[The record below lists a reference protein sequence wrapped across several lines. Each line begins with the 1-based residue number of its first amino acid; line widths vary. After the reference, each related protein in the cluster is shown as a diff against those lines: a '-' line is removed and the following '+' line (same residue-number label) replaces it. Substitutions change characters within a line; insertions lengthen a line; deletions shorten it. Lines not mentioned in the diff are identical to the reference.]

1 MKKMIILL
9 FLSLIFS
16 NNLYALSKVDGKNII
31 LLTAAERKLYDD
43 KMTVNYEDITL
54 ERARN
59 FCKNIGQVLTTYEF
73 EEVSCD
79 YVHPTHATSNCSKRL
94 INSVIPFNGGFRT
107 ASPSE
112 LETHYHRGG
121 ATVAVLTL
129 GLVPIIIPY
138 KTRIVTEINCSE
150 GKQTYKVE

>member
-1 MKKMIILL
+1 MIRYILVI
-9 FLSLIFS
+9 FLVLLT
-16 NNLYALSKVDGKNII
+16 NNAYSLSKVDGKNII
-31 LLTAAERKLYDD
+31 LLTAKERKLYDD
-43 KMTVNYEDITL
+43 KLLVDYENITL
-54 ERARN
+54 ERAKD
-59 FCKNIGQVLTTYEF
+59 FCKNIGQVLTTYKF
-73 EEVSCD
+73 EEVYCD
-79 YVHPTHATSNCSKRL
+79 YVHPTQSTSECSKKL

-107 ASPSE
+107 PSPEE

-138 KTRIVTEINCSE
+138 KTRIVTEINCVK

>member
-1 MKKMIILL
+1 MFRYILIL
-9 FLSLIFS
+9 FLVLLSTDAYS
-16 NNLYALSKVDGKNII
+16 LSKVNGKNII

-43 KMTVNYEDITL
+43 KTTVNYEDITL

-79 YVHPTHATSNCSKRL
+79 YVHPTQSTSNCSKRL
-94 INSVIPFNGGFRT
+94 TNSVIPFNGGFRT
-107 ASPSE
+107 ASPNE

-138 KTRIVTEINCSE
+138 KTRIVTEINCSL